1 MTEDDPASTES
12 TSPSDESSWQSSIL
26 KNAINRWM
34 PDNPVKVLRDFLL
47 HVIGMLIAMVFI
59 GAIVYTLRHA
69 IPTDIEQIQKFYLV
83 IAGLV
88 GLGTYLRY
96 WPDYIHET
104 PSRQSWRRHLDSVFR
119 AFLDAVLF
127 YSILILAMLVLAFF
141 SLQSP
146 PYDFSSSAATQLW
159 VVFKAITLIP
169 LTVFIV
175 KSFKSMRAQ
184 ALNTVRPLYL
194 DQTE

>member
-12 TSPSDESSWQSSIL
+12 TSPSDESPPQSSTL
-26 KNAINRWM
+26 NNAISRVV
-34 PDNPVKVLRDFLL
+34 PDNPVKSIGDILL
-47 HVIGMLIAMVFI
+47 HVAGVLIAMFCI
-59 GAIVYTLRHA
+59 GLIVYTLRHTV
-69 IPTDIEQIQKFYLV
+69 PTDIEQIQAFYLV
-83 IAGLV
+83 IAGLA